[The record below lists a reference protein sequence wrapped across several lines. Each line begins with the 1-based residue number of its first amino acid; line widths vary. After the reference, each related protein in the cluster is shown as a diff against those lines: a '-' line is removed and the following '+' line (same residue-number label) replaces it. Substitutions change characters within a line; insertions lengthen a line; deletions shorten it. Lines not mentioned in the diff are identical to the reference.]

1 VLATAVA
8 PRTWVIAIVMIIAV
22 FTSTAALIIMDIV
35 SLMDPVLGSVAR
47 IVLQGRHRATATY
60 HVLNIWIAALITGVN
75 VRLITPLEIECFLLL
90 TILHLTQLRS
100 RYAIHPHLQH
110 CPIRL
115 EKPT

>member
-8 PRTWVIAIVMIIAV
+8 PRTWVIAIVMMIAV
-22 FTSTAALIIMDIV
+22 FTLTAALIIMDIV

-47 IVLQGRHRATATY
+47 MVQGRYRASATY
-60 HVLNIWIAALITGVN
+60 HVLNMVIAALITGVN
-75 VRLITPLEIECFLLL
+75 VRLITLLEMEGFL
-90 TILHLTQLRS
+90 TILRLTQLWS

-115 EKPT
+115 EKLT